1 MFGLSFR
8 QLNWA
13 GCLACVGLMGYA
25 LYSQYVDG
33 LQPCPLCVF
42 QRIAVIAL
50 GVIFFAGA
58 VVTVKSLQRW
68 VVAPLAL
75 IAGLAGAGVAG
86 RHAWLQHLP
95 PDQVPACGP
104 GLGHILN
111 TFPLG
116 EALSMVFEG
125 SGECANVDWSFLGL
139 SMPMWVFAWCVVLG
153 FGGAL
158 INFRAAGEKD
168 NS

>member
-1 MFGLSFR
+1 MLGLSVR

-13 GCLACVGLMGYA
+13 GFLTCVGLMGYA

-42 QRIAVIAL
+42 QRIAVIGL
-50 GVIFFAGA
+50 GIAFFIGA
-58 VVTVKSLQRW
+58 VVNIGGVRRW
-68 VVAPLAL
+68 LVAPLA
-75 IAGLAGAGVAG
+75 IVAGTGGVIVAG

-95 PDQVPACGP
+95 PDQVPSCGP

-116 EALSMVFEG
+116 EALSMVFQG
-125 SGECANVDWSFLGL
+125 SGECANVDWTFLGL

-153 FGGAL
+153 LGGAVVN
-158 INFRAAGEKD
+158 IRGANR
-168 NS
+168 